1 MFKLSINLIGQK
13 WHDDQCT
20 MVVGNI
26 SFLKVMKVLRGECEV
41 TKAMKNENKKVRS
54 KLNLAIQQGDATYSP
69 SPKMSMSLVMAFIW
83 IKEWSKTGLI
93 NIWSC
98 INTLSLMKVKVLML

>member
-1 MFKLSINLIGQK
+1 MWKILFKLSINLIGQK

-26 SFLKVMKVLRGECEV
+26 GFLKAMKVLRGECEV

-54 KLNLAIQQGDATYSP
+54 KLNLAIQQGD
-69 SPKMSMSLVMAFIW
+69 
-83 IKEWSKTGLI
+83 
-93 NIWSC
+93 
-98 INTLSLMKVKVLML
+98 